1 MFLTTEERREGIGG
15 TDVGA
20 IMGAN
25 PYRSP
30 IACWKDKLGQLPP
43 VELNH
48 AMEWGSLL
56 EDVIGKKYCD
66 NNNLFF
72 SSVENCTGAPDYT
85 EGFNGVMYKPTTV
98 RMSEH
103 DWAYAHPDFYVW
115 NGKERTGIEVKTIS
129 EGIYKKYWA
138 EGDIPPWQYYQV
150 LWYSIVTRIKKWV
163 VVGFAPH
170 LRLSK
175 DPLLTHEIQIDPE
188 EQAKIMSHVNYFWEC
203 VVDKVEPELDE
214 YTEQDIRLLYPE
226 SNADIVSSSTY
237 IDKIVKRLFTV
248 RQQLKPLTEEEDK
261 LKNEIKAYMK
271 QAGRLI
277 GEDGSEL
284 ATFKNSKSRVT
295 VDYKNICEELRP
307 LVDPQTYGKVED
319 INTKAI
325 ISARRFL
332 LKYKE

>member
-30 IACWKDKLGQLPP
+30 IACWKDKLGQMPP

-307 LVDPQTYGKVED
+307 LIDPQTYGKVEHL
-319 INTKAI
+319 NTKAI

>member
-30 IACWKDKLGQLPP
+30 IACWKDKLGQMPP

-115 NGKERTGIEVKTIS
+115 NGKERTGIEIKTIS

-188 EQAKIMSHVNYFWEC
+188 EQAKIMSNVNYFWEC

-307 LVDPQTYGKVED
+307 LVDPQTYGKVEHL
-319 INTKAI
+319 NTKAVV
-325 ISARRFL
+325 SARRFL

>member
-30 IACWKDKLGQLPP
+30 IACWKDKLGQMPP

-115 NGKERTGIEVKTIS
+115 NGKERTGIEIKTIS

-188 EQAKIMSHVNYFWEC
+188 EQAKIMSNVNYFWEC

>member
-1 MFLTTEERREGIGG
+1 M
-15 TDVGA
+15 
-20 IMGAN
+20 
-25 PYRSP
+25 
-30 IACWKDKLGQLPP
+30 PP

-56 EDVIGKKYCD
+56 EDVIGKKYAD
-66 NNNLFF
+66 DNNLFF
-72 SSVENCTGAPDYT
+72 HGNWGGPNIYPDYLD
-85 EGFNGVMYKPTTV
+85 EYNGVMFKPKTV

-103 DWAYAHPDFYVW
+103 DWAYAHPDCYVW
-115 NGKERTGIEVKTIS
+115 NGKERTGIEIKTIS

-150 LWYSIVTRIKKWV
+150 LWYSMVTRVNKWV
-163 VVGFAPH
+163 MVGFAPH

-175 DPLLTHEIQIDPE
+175 DPILTHEIHIDPD
-188 EQAKIMSHVNYFWEC
+188 EQAKIMSKVKYFWEC
-203 VVDKVEPELDE
+203 VTNKVEPELDE

-226 SNADIVSSSTY
+226 SNADIVSSSSY
-237 IDKIVKRLFTV
+237 VDKIVKRLFTV

-284 ATFKNSKSRVT
+284 ATFKNSKARVT
-295 VDYKNICEELRP
+295 VDYKKICEELRP
-307 LVDPQTYGKVED
+307 LVDPQAYGKVEHH
-319 INTKAI
+319 NTKAI
-325 ISARRFL
+325 VSARRFL

>member
-30 IACWKDKLGQLPP
+30 IACWKDKLGQMPP

-66 NNNLFF
+66 NNNLSF

-85 EGFNGVMYKPTTV
+85 EGFNGVMYKPTTI
-98 RMSEH
+98 RH
-103 DWAYAHPDFYVW
+103 RDYGWAYAHPDFYVW
-115 NGKERTGIEVKTIS
+115 NGKERTGIEIKTIS
-129 EGIYKKYWA
+129 EGSYKKYWA

-150 LWYSIVTRIKKWV
+150 LWYSMVTRINKWV

-175 DPLLTHEIQIDPE
+175 DPLLTHEINIDPD
-188 EQAKIMSHVNYFWEC
+188 EQARVMKKVNYFWEC
-203 VVDKVEPELDE
+203 VTNKVEPELDE

>member
-30 IACWKDKLGQLPP
+30 IACWKDKLGQMPP

-66 NNNLFF
+66 NNNLSF

-85 EGFNGVMYKPTTV
+85 EGFNGVMFKPTTI
-98 RMSEH
+98 RHSDY